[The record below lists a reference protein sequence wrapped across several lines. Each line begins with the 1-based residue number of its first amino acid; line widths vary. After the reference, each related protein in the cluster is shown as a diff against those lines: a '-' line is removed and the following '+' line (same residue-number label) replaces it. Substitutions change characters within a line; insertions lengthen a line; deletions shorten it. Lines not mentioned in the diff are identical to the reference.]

1 MLPIQAEALIAAKNE
16 IVALREAGKAKE
28 AQLVALQQALRR
40 DRAAGSSSP
49 STPPIFPATAFTSS
63 SILTDTS
70 VPSRALAA
78 KDVEI
83 AELQRIVKQLNNVC
97 GSLEKQLEESRQ
109 DFRHA
114 AGRQAEVSREC
125 EALKL
130 ESDSFKKRE
139 RESAQVLIYD

>member
-1 MLPIQAEALIAAKNE
+1 MLPIQAEALITAKNE
-16 IVALREAGKAKE
+16 IMALREAGKAKE
-28 AQLVALQQALRR
+28 AQLVALQQALRC
-40 DRAAGSSSP
+40 DKAAGSASP
-49 STPPIFPATAFTSS
+49 STPPILAATAFASS
-63 SILTDTS
+63 SISTETS

-83 AELQRIVKQLNNVC
+83 AELQRIVKELNSVRA
-97 GSLEKQLEESRQ
+97 SLERQLEESRQ

-130 ESDSFKKRE
+130 KSDSFKKHE
-139 RESAQVLIYD
+139 RESAQVLNL